1 MLLAA
6 LPADHLAVIQSRG
19 APVKT
24 IRRLVLISALAAGA
38 AACGS
43 SPVLAPE
50 YQPGPNAYQPGP
62 NAYQPGPNA

>member
-1 MLLAA
+1 
-6 LPADHLAVIQSRG
+6 
-19 APVKT
+19 VKT